1 MSSGDSIIVEKVE
14 SAVPPAYTFQ
24 TRPLYEPTPKRPTR
38 EPPKSQSAWKKTQ
51 PSRPTESNKSNDI
64 TSESSRFNLYDSVA
78 DNREHFQRGGFY
90 YNAFMEL
97 FESEPP
103 DNHHFQFHLMP
114 GKVFSYSKPADEFVL
129 CLGTLSMLCLGTL
142 SMLCLGTLSMLC
154 LGTLSM
160 LCLGTLS
167 MHCLGTLSML
177 CLGTLSMLCLGTLSM
192 LCLGTLSMLCL
203 GTLSMLCLGT
213 LSALSRYVKYAL
225 SRYVKLKYA
234 LSRYVKLKYAL
245 SRYVK
250 LKYALCKGGRFV
262 I

>member
-1 MSSGDSIIVEKVE
+1 MWLQVSSGDSIIVEKVE

-142 SMLCLGTLSMLC
+142 SM
-154 LGTLSM
+154 
-160 LCLGTLS
+160 
-167 MHCLGTLSML
+167 HCLGTLSML

-203 GTLSMLCLGT
+203 GTLSLSMLCLGT
-213 LSALSRYVKYAL
+213 LSLSMHCLGTLSLSMLCLGTLSLSMLCVREAALLFDSQY
-225 SRYVKLKYA
+225 
-234 LSRYVKLKYAL
+234 
-245 SRYVK
+245 
-250 LKYALCKGGRFV
+250 
-262 I
+262 